1 MVPTLIQVHKPT
13 ENSDDN
19 QRGVLEKMLPGSK
32 AYERY
37 FNGQLRLLI
46 SPAGGSAAEQQAK
59 QAAVATNLI
68 HGLLGKC
75 PLIKVYRIHKGG
87 SFGRRTLVSGAHDVD
102 LSVFV
107 IKFQERALNYED
119 WSGEAGERLQRDMQR
134 AVAAYLRGQEELH
147 DVVEVEH
154 GTHYK
159 HCVNLKVHGVDMDIK
174 MTAIV
179 PLGGNGGRDNGKA
192 QRDVLMQALWDTP
205 PHLRQADP
213 AREAALAEALTAVVK
228 EISDR
233 IKFVAR
239 LVKCWY
245 KNSLQRYI
253 PYVPSVLLETVVLA
267 AAQRKGL
274 LSPGKQESGAEVA
287 VFLAA
292 LELLDAAV
300 TRREVVLLEAGP
312 VWGYTRAQAESCRH
326 VWRND
331 PVVVLHPIDPTCNL
345 AACPQPDRAVD
356 WSALA
361 AAARALRRV
370 VRDCNMLELVASSSL
385 AAAIR
390 VQLAP

>member
-1 MVPTLIQVHKPT
+1 MRAVMLKTYT
-13 ENSDDN
+13 REE
-19 QRGVLEKMLPGSK
+19 LEKMFYDDEPGTNKSYIK
-32 AYERY
+32 Y
-37 FNGQLRLLI
+37 FNGKILPLANAGT
-46 SPAGGSAAEQQAK
+46 SPAVAPCAA
-59 QAAVATNLI
+59 AATI
-68 HGLLGKC
+68 HELLGQC
-75 PLIKVYRIHKGG
+75 PLITAIADTDPRLTLAHLQFDRFHNGG
-87 SFGRRTLVSGAHDVD
+87 SLGRRTLVRKDFDVD

-107 IKFQERALNYED
+107 TEFTGRVLDYWAGD
-119 WSGEAGERLQRDMQR
+119 WSGEAGERLQVDMMKD
-134 AVAAYLRGQEELH
+134 VAAWLCDQNFKA
-147 DVVEVEH
+147 VEVEH

-159 HCVNLKVHGVDMDIK
+159 HCINPAVQVKVTVRTGMFTEADVDVDVK
-174 MTAIV
+174 MAANV
-179 PLGGNGGRDNGKA
+179 VRGNGRA
-192 QRDVLMQALWDTP
+192 QRDALMKQLWDTP

-228 EISDR
+228 EIPDWDKS
-233 IKFVAR
+233 VVR
-239 LVKCWY
+239 LLKCWY
-245 KNSLQRYI
+245 KLSGLKDRI
-253 PYVPSVLLETVVLA
+253 PFVPSVL
-267 AAQRKGL
+267 
-274 LSPGKQESGAEVA
+274 
-287 VFLAA
+287 

-300 TRREVVLLEAGP
+300 TRREVVVLEAGP